1 MWVLNEGSLL
11 IPTERRETT
20 QQDVSNDASRPDV
33 HLEAISEKVSDA
45 TVSKVGPGQITEH
58 GKMDGSAIINQ
69 TANQAKILKKPQLT
83 LNYNP
88 LAKQNSRKE

>member
-45 TVSKVGPGQITEH
+45 AVSKVGLGQITEH

-69 TANQAKILKKPQLT
+69 TANETKI
-83 LNYNP
+83 
-88 LAKQNSRKE
+88 

>member
-1 MWVLNEGSLL
+1 MLKEGSLP

-45 TVSKVGPGQITEH
+45 AVSKVGLGQITEH

-69 TANQAKILKKPQLT
+69 TANEAKIKKKPQLT

-88 LAKQNSRKE
+88 LAKQYSRKE

>member
-1 MWVLNEGSLL
+1 MLNEESLP

-45 TVSKVGPGQITEH
+45 AVSKVGPGQIMEH
-58 GKMDGSAIINQ
+58 GQMDHSAIINQ
-69 TANQAKILKKPQLT
+69 TANQAKIFKKPQLT
-83 LNYNP
+83 LTYNP